1 MKKLILLVIVALAV
15 SVSGYAA
22 DIGTLID
29 RAGLRPLKPGVESID
44 FQLDNLAGKT
54 VSLSSYRGDVVLLN
68 FWATWCGPCR
78 SEMGSIESLYNEY
91 KDKGFVVL
99 AVNLQEDPA
108 TVSSFVKQF
117 GLTFPVVLDRSG
129 RVGYTYN
136 ARGIPTTYL
145 INKKGEV
152 TSGFVGAHE
161 WNTAEM
167 GSLLQAML
175 TEN

>member
-1 MKKLILLVIVALAV
+1 MKKLFLLIAIALAV
-15 SVSGYAA
+15 SASGYAA

-29 RAGLRPLKPGVESID
+29 KAGLRPLKPGVESID
-44 FQLDNLAGKT
+44 FRLDDLGGKI

-78 SEMGSIESLYNEY
+78 SEMGSIESLYSKF

-99 AVNLQEDPA
+99 AVDLQEDPA
-108 TVSSFVKQF
+108 AVSAFVKEF
-117 GLTFPVVLDRSG
+117 GLTFPVVLDRAG

-136 ARGIPTTYL
+136 ARGIPTSYL

-152 TSGFVGAHE
+152 TSGIVGAHE
-161 WNTAEM
+161 WNTPEM
-167 GSLLQAML
+167 GDLLQGLLA
-175 TEN
+175 ER

>member
-1 MKKLILLVIVALAV
+1 MKKLILLVALALGT
-15 SVSGYAA
+15 SAFAYSA
-22 DIGTLID
+22 DIGSLID
-29 RAGLRPLKPGVESID
+29 KAGLRPLKAGVESID
-44 FQLDNLAGKT
+44 FRLDDLAGKT
-54 VSLSSYRGDVVLLN
+54 VSLSSFKGNVVLLN

-78 SEMGSIESLYNEY
+78 SEMGSIEALYNTY

-108 TVSSFVKQF
+108 TVKDFVREF

-145 INKKGEV
+145 INKAGEV

-161 WNTAEM
+161 WNTPEM

-175 TEN
+175 SEH